1 MVSDGRVR
9 TAVFISGGGTNLQA
23 LIDAS
28 AQGTM
33 PSVELSLV
41 VSDRPNAGGLARA
54 EEAGIPSAVV
64 VPGEG
69 FNARLAEALTA
80 HRIEIIV
87 LAGYLRHIPNGI
99 VTRFAGRILNV
110 HPSLLP
116 AFGGKGWYGLKVHRG
131 VLERGVKITGATVH
145 VVTEDFDEGPI
156 VAQKAVEV
164 RPDDTP
170 ETLQERVKVTAE
182 WQILPQA
189 TQDLARAVRA
199 GRKDTL

>member
-87 LAGYLRHIPNGI
+87 LAGYLRHIPDGI